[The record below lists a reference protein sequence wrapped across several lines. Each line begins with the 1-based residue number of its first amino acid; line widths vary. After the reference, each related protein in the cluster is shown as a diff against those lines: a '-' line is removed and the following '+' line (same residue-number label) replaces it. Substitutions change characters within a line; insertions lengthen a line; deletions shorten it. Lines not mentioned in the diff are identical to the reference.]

1 MELPTLLKEKLEQE
15 IDGIELKKLKQS
27 AQNISEKYRDKSQK
41 KMNTRLINSKEDAV
55 AYAASRMP
63 ATYGAV
69 YSALE
74 HCLEMMENKQIT
86 SLLDVGAGTGT
97 ATWAVNELLNIEK
110 NTCIENEEYMMNLG
124 KKLMNGGIE
133 NVQWIKKNIITEN
146 IEQKADLVISSYVL
160 NEVKREEKNKILE
173 KLWNATEKLLLIIEP
188 GTPKGYSQI
197 REMREYLLEIG
208 ANIVAPCAH
217 EEKCKIEENDWCAFS
232 CRVARTKVHKL
243 LKEGDAPYEDE
254 KFSYI
259 AVSKIKTEKEARI
272 LRHPK
277 IENGKITLKL
287 CTEDGNIEEKIITK
301 KQKERFKIA
310 KKLSCGD
317 ILK

>member
-1 MELPTLLKEKLEQE
+1 
-15 IDGIELKKLKQS
+15 
-27 AQNISEKYRDKSQK
+27 
-41 KMNTRLINSKEDAV
+41 
-55 AYAASRMP
+55 
-63 ATYGAV
+63 
-69 YSALE
+69 
-74 HCLEMMENKQIT
+74 
-86 SLLDVGAGTGT
+86 
-97 ATWAVNELLNIEK
+97 
-110 NTCIENEEYMMNLG
+110 MMNLG

-188 GTPKGYSQI
+188 GTPEGYSQI

-259 AVSKIKTEKEARI
+259 AVSKIKTEKKARI

-277 IENGKITLKL
+277 IENGAIMPKENSKKSIQNTRFEKEARALKKNL
-287 CTEDGNIEEKIITK
+287 EKRKQQEQALKSEKDK
-301 KQKERFKIA
+301 KTIQH
-310 KKLSCGD
+310 SN
-317 ILK
+317 